1 MTQTEDLLE
10 KPISQLKEDGQ
21 LEDAIA
27 KATKQIQAE
36 KGGAQA

>member
-1 MTQTEDLLE
+1 MKEQDLLD
-10 KPISQLKEDGQ
+10 KPISQLREDGQ

-27 KATKQIQAE
+27 KATKQIQAQ

>member
-1 MTQTEDLLE
+1 MKEQDLME
-10 KPISQLKEDGQ
+10 KPVSQLEEDGQ

-36 KGGAQA
+36 KGGTQA